1 MSRKAVFWL
10 AALSLLAVPLG
21 TAAQDTG
28 WMVRV
33 RAINIAPNDSS
44 DHILG
49 TGSKVTVDSTTVPEL
64 DIVYKWR
71 ENWGLELVL
80 ADARHDLGISGGLL
94 APYDLGSVRVLPPT
108 LVCNY
113 YFTTPSQFDPYVG
126 LGLNYTRFHSFHLD
140 SALAPGGVT
149 GVDFDNSLGLAAQAG
164 FDVDFRNHWVLNFDL
179 KYVWINTDAHVELLG
194 APYDTIGVDVNP
206 WIFGIGVGYKW

>member
-1 MSRKAVFWL
+1 MGRKAIFWL
-10 AALSLLAVPLG
+10 AVLFLLALPLCA
-21 TAAQDTG
+21 AAQDTG

-44 DHILG
+44 DHLLG
-49 TGSKVTVDSTTVPEL
+49 TGSKATVDSATVPEL
-64 DIVYKWR
+64 DIVYKWHK
-71 ENWGLELVL
+71 NWGLELVL
-80 ADARHDLGISGGLL
+80 ADARHDLGFSGGIL
-94 APYDLGSVRVLPPT
+94 APFDLGSVRVLPPT

-113 YFTTPSQFDPYVG
+113 YFTTPSQFDPYIG

-140 SALAPGGVT
+140 SALAAAGVT

-164 FDVDFRNHWVLNFDL
+164 FDVDFQNHWVLNFDL
-179 KYVWINTDAHVELLG
+179 KYAWINTDAHVEIWGL
-194 APYDTIGVDVNP
+194 PYDTIGVDVNP